1 MWVWSWMRVPGVEL
15 WVLKSLRWSQRVSTK
30 FQPGLAEK
38 TTQILDDFLMF
49 ILHLF
54 LQIILSTQIMTLQNN
69 VYINRHLMKNLTSSY
84 RCLPSTEGGPFTLG
98 VTKLSSQQSQNFS
111 ISWSIPIKEYNVI
124 TLFTICTVLNE
135 LVQETLYGQ
144 YQNIS
149 RNNSHTSQNGGSIKF
164 VSQDSWNLCTWPLD
178 NVNINIIT
186 ASSPYSRQVY
196 LAHWHQYT
204 VVGTTE
210 LKSALWPHVDLNQ
223 SSQQQT

>member
-1 MWVWSWMRVPGVEL
+1 MRGRGRSDNTPTGTCPVPSSLLTFTLLCIHSKVHLFLQMFSKQKCKSPRNENANVEL

-111 ISWSIPIKEYNVI
+111 ISWSIPIKEYNII

-135 LVQETLYGQ
+135 LVQE
-144 YQNIS
+144 
-149 RNNSHTSQNGGSIKF
+149 NSLWT
-164 VSQDSWNLCTWPLD
+164 VSK
-178 NVNINIIT
+178 
-186 ASSPYSRQVY
+186 Y
-196 LAHWHQYT
+196 
-204 VVGTTE
+204 
-210 LKSALWPHVDLNQ
+210 
-223 SSQQQT
+223 

>member
-1 MWVWSWMRVPGVEL
+1 MSLLLSCPLTVKMRTGIYSDKHIAHEIFPLVEVKPWRRQSVEL

-98 VTKLSSQQSQNFS
+98 VTKPSSQQSQNFS

-135 LVQETLYGQ
+135 LVQE
-144 YQNIS
+144 
-149 RNNSHTSQNGGSIKF
+149 NSLWT
-164 VSQDSWNLCTWPLD
+164 VSK
-178 NVNINIIT
+178 
-186 ASSPYSRQVY
+186 Y
-196 LAHWHQYT
+196 
-204 VVGTTE
+204 
-210 LKSALWPHVDLNQ
+210 
-223 SSQQQT
+223 